1 MAPPLQTLEQGNI
14 YFFYRPK
21 IEQDEPE
28 SVSDV
33 QRLYMVLSPNDKSRY
48 RLAIVGRKH
57 LPDLSE
63 SAQRFWCFVQKV
75 FDRPDSL
82 RKELEE
88 TTYTTK
94 TRGQRKLPAAR
105 PAGEGLYRI
114 LRHENH
120 THLVYA
126 LELPRQPGEVQE
138 AFGIEPE
145 ASFIV
150 SVKNP
155 AKGTPTNVGLS
166 GEEKAA
172 YPKHLQE
179 VFRDRR
185 FANLDPP
192 DFLDYPGTEFLVVAA
207 AEDVRAEL
215 GIDLHPE
222 EETESQANIFQDLR
236 LDKSA
241 HPVKPLF
248 QGSWQ

>member
-1 MAPPLQTLEQGNI
+1 MAQQLLTLEQGNI

-21 IEQDEPE
+21 IEQEAPE
-28 SVSDV
+28 SVADV
-33 QRLYMVLSPNDKSRY
+33 QKLYMVLSPNDKSRY
-48 RLAIVGRKH
+48 RLTIIGRKH
-57 LPDLSE
+57 LPDVSE

-94 TRGQRKLPAAR
+94 TRGTRTLPAAR
-105 PAGEGLYRI
+105 PAGEGVYRI
-114 LRHENH
+114 LRHDNH

-126 LELPRQPGEVQE
+126 LELPRQPGDVQE
-138 AFGIEPE
+138 AFGIAQE

-155 AKGTPTNVGLS
+155 DKASPTHVGLQ

-172 YPKHLQE
+172 YPKRLQE
-179 VFRDRR
+179 AFQERR
-185 FANLDPP
+185 FADLDPP
-192 DFLDYPGTEFLVVAA
+192 EFLDYPGTEFLVVAA
-207 AEDVRAEL
+207 AEDVGAEL
-215 GIDLHPE
+215 GIDLHPQ
-222 EETESQANIFQDLR
+222 EETESQADIFQDLR

-248 QGSWQ
+248 QGAWQ